1 MMFLNHTPSLNLFF
15 SLFQSKRV
23 RRGLW
28 INLSSYPG
36 RALFSLFK
44 SSFKSF
50 KEMFVKI
57 RSSETEYPFFLDDEL
72 GENFPLYWCPEPMQ
86 VLDALERFGED
97 DLILDYLID
106 VLSSGKLLSI
116 AELLKVETD
125 SDGLSEYIGGR
136 VPSLSSA
143 NMRSFLEKK
152 REGTDASASKV
163 LKEDNADVAQSSVHP
178 RGEKRKSP
186 EPEGSLEILSGFDVT
201 AGSRIRSGVRRQIPL
216 HEFVSEG
223 SSESVWSN
231 RFPFSAVS
239 DKVGQNAHDVQLLK
253 DVGKEVVGKYM
264 HVSLFAILFSIILGK
279 FWYL

>member
-1 MMFLNHTPSLNLFF
+1 
-15 SLFQSKRV
+15 
-23 RRGLW
+23 
-28 INLSSYPG
+28 
-36 RALFSLFK
+36 
-44 SSFKSF
+44 
-50 KEMFVKI
+50 
-57 RSSETEYPFFLDDEL
+57 
-72 GENFPLYWCPEPMQ
+72 
-86 VLDALERFGED
+86 
-97 DLILDYLID
+97 
-106 VLSSGKLLSI
+106 
-116 AELLKVETD
+116 
-125 SDGLSEYIGGR
+125 
-136 VPSLSSA
+136 
-143 NMRSFLEKK
+143 MRSFLEKK

-253 DVGKEVVGKYM
+253 DVGKEVIDTRLLCVGRSAELLGAQEKKNAEK
-264 HVSLFAILFSIILGK
+264 VKLLEKSLFERDEVIMDLTKRMKDLENGVGSLQGQIRSLQEQSKESDLEKERLTARIQ
-279 FWYL
+279 